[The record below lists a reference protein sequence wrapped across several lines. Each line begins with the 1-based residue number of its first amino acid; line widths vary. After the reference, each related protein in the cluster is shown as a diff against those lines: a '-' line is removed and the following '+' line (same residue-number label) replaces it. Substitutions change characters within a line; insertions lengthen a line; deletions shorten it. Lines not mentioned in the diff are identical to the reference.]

1 MSRGRDGAARHL
13 RLHPAAAGRN
23 GNSLAGLRGRTAGKN
38 DRGLPDRRLSPGWS
52 GPRALRLSSAG
63 ENPVFSCGADM
74 DRPCPSGKK
83 TTFPSGPPEP
93 VLTCA
98 ATTAMP
104 PCCWARLRILK
115 AHENQLTANRKALCS
130 SPGRKTGA
138 GARLMVEAGGSGT
151 SPGPQAAFA
160 LHVQSVEETGT
171 ACCAFGVNSASLD
184 TFILKI
190 RGRGGHSSQPQ
201 LCVDPLMIL
210 NQVYGAVN
218 LLAAR
223 EADPASMVTL
233 TCGVAKG
240 GTRCQHYSGRSGASH
255 RSADPGIRRRQP
267 I

>member
-1 MSRGRDGAARHL
+1 MCGHDSHAAMLLGAA
-13 RLHPAAAGRN
+13 
-23 GNSLAGLRGRTAGKN
+23 
-38 DRGLPDRRLSPGWS
+38 
-52 GPRALRLSSAG
+52 
-63 ENPVFSCGADM
+63 
-74 DRPCPSGKK
+74 
-83 TTFPSGPPEP
+83 
-93 VLTCA
+93 
-98 ATTAMP
+98 
-104 PCCWARLRILK
+104 RILK
-115 AHENQLTANRKALCS
+115 AHENQLTGTVKLMFQ
-130 SPGRKTGA
+130 PGEETGA
-138 GARLMVEAGGSGT
+138 GARLMVEAGVLEH
-151 SPGPQAAFA
+151 PRPQAAFA

-240 GTRCQHYSGRSGASH
+240 RNRCQHYSGRSGASH
-255 RSADPGIRRRQP
+255 RSAYPGSGGGSPSDPSDPGADPPLCKGLGRR